1 LKCEGVRN
9 SELRPIEKRALRRN
23 LFRGHCAG

>member
-1 LKCEGVRN
+1 VRN